1 MQRTPPHGPR
11 ILMTGLLT
19 SLLSAALGGCALSIE
34 QSAPADR
41 TSDDVQTV
49 ITGRMNYVI
58 DGRMMTPYGGFRPA
72 WPAPFLQAVN
82 LESGDTHAFPAVE
95 AQEGRFRWLATPGAY
110 MVGRIGFGTY
120 FDDTYIAW
128 PRVVLCVPRAPGR
141 TVYVGHLR
149 LEGTRYDQEVR
160 LSTGTTY
167 RSKGVRY
174 TFKVEDEAADAP
186 DALRRLMRVAPEM
199 PIGDGL
205 QAQWKAD
212 RAGLMRRACGTADAA
227 S

>member
-1 MQRTPPHGPR
+1 MPCNAPHGR
-11 ILMTGLLT
+11 RLLATGLLAG
-19 SLLSAALGGCALSIE
+19 LLSTILGGCALNIE
-34 QSAPADR
+34 QSAPPDQ
-41 TSDDVQTV
+41 TSDDGQTV

-72 WPAPFLQAVN
+72 WPAPFLHAVN
-82 LESGDTHAFPAVE
+82 LQTGDTHAFPGVE

-110 MVGRIGFGTY
+110 MIGRIGFGTY

-149 LEGTRYDQEVR
+149 LEGTRHDEQIR

-167 RSKGVRY
+167 RSRGVRY
-174 TFKVEDEAADAP
+174 TIKVEDEAADAP

-212 RAGLMRRACGTADAA
+212 REGLVKRACGAEGAA
-227 S
+227 P